1 MTNFTPVVTNI
12 SSPTRKGFQ
21 EITSPR
27 AETIALIR
35 QFARMY
41 GMNYESKRKIYKTL
55 VN

>member
-1 MTNFTPVVTNI
+1 MTNFTPVATNI
-12 SSPTRKGFQ
+12 SSPTRNKIK
-21 EITSPR
+21 ELTSPR

-41 GMNYESKRKIYKTL
+41 GMDYESKQKIYKTL